1 MARIT
6 ICIPQ
11 SVHIGVAFIWQILF
25 QNLTMA
31 RFDMKKSYKFVLA
44 LSVVTCSMLPSQGPA
59 HAISCGDY
67 TQSPSSSNPSS
78 ITILDTDIGTEAYL
92 RLIPYSSGGHRA
104 LGMAIA
110 AKFNYFDNC
119 EYVGIGIGDGSGGN
133 GYRPNYTLWM
143 WRDGVNVDIARA
155 AIYEL
160 VGASTDPVV
169 TNGDCNISCDG
180 TVGRQFDGSISTTST
195 SSTTTTTTT
204 TIPISSNN
212 DSSTPDA
219 PIQSKDGAKTSQGT
233 SNATTETVIN
243 VLNAAISFDSA
254 IFSPQ
259 ISKVKFKNCNEVNRV
274 YPWGVAKTLAAA
286 KKQKQYKVNSS
297 YISASLYKSLSKMDH
312 NKDLTACE

>member
-1 MARIT
+1 
-6 ICIPQ
+6 
-11 SVHIGVAFIWQILF
+11 V
-25 QNLTMA
+25 
-31 RFDMKKSYKFVLA
+31 KSTYKFVVA
-44 LSVVTCSMLPSQGPA
+44 LSVLTCSMLTSQGPV

-67 TQSPSSSNPSS
+67 TQSPSSSNASS

-133 GYRPNYTLWM
+133 GYRPNFTIWI
-143 WRDGVNVDIARA
+143 WKDGVNVDIARS

-160 VGASTDPVV
+160 VGASAAPIV

-180 TVGRQFDGSISTTST
+180 TFGRQFDGSISTTST

-204 TIPISSNN
+204 TTTVPNNSNSGSPTPEAPISNEN
-212 DSSTPDA
+212 
-219 PIQSKDGAKTSQGT
+219 GAET
-233 SNATTETVIN
+233 SNVTTTTIVN
-243 VLNAAISFDSA
+243 VLNAAIPFNSTIVA
-254 IFSPQ
+254 PQ
-259 ISKVKFKNCNEVNRV
+259 VTKRTYKNCGEVNRV

-286 KKQKQYKVNSS
+286 KKQKQHSVKPSF
-297 YISASLYKSLSKMDH
+297 ISASLYKSLSKMDK
-312 NKDLTACE
+312 NKDLTACEK

>member
-1 MARIT
+1 M
-6 ICIPQ
+6 
-11 SVHIGVAFIWQILF
+11 V
-25 QNLTMA
+25 

-44 LSVVTCSMLPSQGPA
+44 LSVVTCSILTSQGPV

-160 VGASTDPVV
+160 VGASADPVV

-204 TIPISSNN
+204 VPNNSNSGSPTPEAPISNEN
-212 DSSTPDA
+212 
-219 PIQSKDGAKTSQGT
+219 GAET
-233 SNATTETVIN
+233 SNVTTTTIVN
-243 VLNAAISFDSA
+243 VLNAAISFNSTIVA
-254 IFSPQ
+254 PQ
-259 ISKVKFKNCNEVNRV
+259 VTKRKYKNCGEVNRV

-286 KKQKQYKVNSS
+286 KKQKNYPVNNPYVSK
-297 YISASLYKSLSKMDH
+297 SLYLQLVKMDRD
-312 NKDLTACE
+312 KDLTVCEK

>member
-1 MARIT
+1 
-6 ICIPQ
+6 
-11 SVHIGVAFIWQILF
+11 
-25 QNLTMA
+25 
-31 RFDMKKSYKFVLA
+31 MKKSYKFVLA
-44 LSVVTCSMLPSQGPA
+44 LSVVTCSILTSQGPV

-160 VGASTDPVV
+160 VGASADPVV

-204 TIPISSNN
+204 VPNNSNSGSPTPEAPISNEN
-212 DSSTPDA
+212 
-219 PIQSKDGAKTSQGT
+219 GAET
-233 SNATTETVIN
+233 SNVTTTTIVN
-243 VLNAAISFDSA
+243 VLNAAISFNSTIVA
-254 IFSPQ
+254 PQ
-259 ISKVKFKNCNEVNRV
+259 VTKRKYKNCGEVNRV

-286 KKQKQYKVNSS
+286 KKQKNYPVNNPYVSK
-297 YISASLYKSLSKMDH
+297 SLYLQLVKMDRD
-312 NKDLTACE
+312 KDLTVCEK

>member
-1 MARIT
+1 
-6 ICIPQ
+6 
-11 SVHIGVAFIWQILF
+11 
-25 QNLTMA
+25 MA
-31 RFDMKKSYKFVLA
+31 RFDVKRSYKFVLA
-44 LSVVTCSMLPSQGPA
+44 LSVVTCSLLTSQGPV

-119 EYVGIGIGDGSGGN
+119 EYVGIGVGDGSGGN
-133 GYRPNYTLWM
+133 GYRPNFTIWM
-143 WRDGVNVDIARA
+143 WKDGVNVDIARA

-160 VGASTDPVV
+160 VGASAAPIV

-180 TVGRQFDGSISTTST
+180 TFGRQFDGSISTTST

-204 TIPISSNN
+204 VPNNSNSGSPTPEAPISNEN
-212 DSSTPDA
+212 
-219 PIQSKDGAKTSQGT
+219 GAET
-233 SNATTETVIN
+233 SNVTTTTIVN
-243 VLNAAISFDSA
+243 VLNAAIPFNSTIVA
-254 IFSPQ
+254 PQ
-259 ISKVKFKNCNEVNRV
+259 VTKRTYKNCGEVNRV

-286 KKQKQYKVNSS
+286 KKQKQHSVKPSF
-297 YISASLYKSLSKMDH
+297 ISASLYKSLSKMDK
-312 NKDLTACE
+312 NKDLTACEK

>member
-1 MARIT
+1 
-6 ICIPQ
+6 
-11 SVHIGVAFIWQILF
+11 
-25 QNLTMA
+25 
-31 RFDMKKSYKFVLA
+31 MKKSYKFVLA
-44 LSVVTCSMLPSQGPA
+44 LSVVTCSVLTSQGPV

-133 GYRPNYTLWM
+133 GYRPNYTLWI

-160 VGASTDPVV
+160 VGASADPVV

-180 TVGRQFDGSISTTST
+180 SVGRQFDGSISTTST
-195 SSTTTTTTT
+195 SSTTTTSTTIPNSSNSGSSTPEATISYENGAETSNVTTT
-204 TIPISSNN
+204 TVVN
-212 DSSTPDA
+212 
-219 PIQSKDGAKTSQGT
+219 
-233 SNATTETVIN
+233 VI
-243 VLNAAISFDSA
+243 NAAIPVNSTIVA
-254 IFSPQ
+254 PQ
-259 ISKVKFKNCNEVNRV
+259 VTKITFRNCGEVIRV
-274 YPWGVAKTLAAA
+274 YPWGVSKTLAAA
-286 KKQKQYKVNSS
+286 KKQKQHSVKASF
-297 YISASLYKSLSKMDH
+297 ISASLYRSLSKMDKD
-312 NKDLTACE
+312 KDLTACEK

>member
-11 SVHIGVAFIWQILF
+11 SVHIGVPFIWQILF

-44 LSVVTCSMLPSQGPA
+44 LSVVTCSMLTSQGPV

-160 VGASTDPVV
+160 VGASADPVV

-195 SSTTTTTTT
+195 SSTTTSTTTTLPATSNSEPSSQQLQSSGGSQSSASDNPTSTTT
-204 TIPISSNN
+204 TIVS
-212 DSSTPDA
+212 
-219 PIQSKDGAKTSQGT
+219 
-233 SNATTETVIN
+233 V
-243 VLNAAISFDSA
+243 VNAALPYNTALIST
-254 IFSPQ
+254 Q
-259 ISKVKFKNCNEVNRV
+259 VKPSTFKNCSQVNV
-274 YPWGVAKTLAAA
+274 IYPWGVAKTLAAA
-286 KKQKQYKVNSS
+286 KKQKNYPVNNPYVSK
-297 YISASLYKSLSKMDH
+297 SLYMQLVKMDRD
-312 NKDLTACE
+312 KDLTVCEK